1 MPTWFCV
8 DPDPFLRSPFP
19 PVHSCLTR
27 LRCVANHWTLE
38 PGPWTLPPCLGI
50 DPGLNRCG
58 YAVLV
63 RTLCGPVLKEGGVI
77 RTSPSQNLAERVLE
91 IGRELRA
98 IIEEF
103 QPAAMA
109 IEQVFSLGKNPKSA
123 ILMAHARGAILFA
136 AADRESRCITT
147 RPKQIKKLLTGSGAA
162 DKTQVQRVVARE
174 LSLDAVP
181 EPHDVA
187 DACAHR
193 AVSSVFDANGR
204 WSIVWSMVSRMASTI
219 DGRRSTTHPSTLSH
233 PPSAMITNITGQLVA
248 LHDND
253 ATLAVGAFEYQV
265 LVPDFVRRQLQAR
278 LQQTVSL
285 RTIEYIEGNP
295 QKGGRMVPR
304 LVGFL
309 HEAEREFFDLI
320 CQVDGVGVK
329 KALAA
334 MVRPVREVATAIE
347 EQDVKLLSALPGIG
361 PAMAERIVAKLRR
374 KMARF
379 ALLIEADVPA
389 EAATARSVLN
399 DAYDALVALGHSG
412 PDARAKIEQVC
423 EGNRKFKSVDDLLRE
438 VYQQNRGK

>member
-1 MPTWFCV
+1 
-8 DPDPFLRSPFP
+8 L
-19 PVHSCLTR
+19 
-27 LRCVANHWTLE
+27 
-38 PGPWTLPPCLGI
+38 
-50 DPGLNRCG
+50 
-58 YAVLV
+58 
-63 RTLCGPVLKEGGVI
+63 
-77 RTSPSQNLAERVLE
+77 
-91 IGRELRA
+91 
-98 IIEEF
+98 
-103 QPAAMA
+103 
-109 IEQVFSLGKNPKSA
+109 
-123 ILMAHARGAILFA
+123 
-136 AADRESRCITT
+136 
-147 RPKQIKKLLTGSGAA
+147 
-162 DKTQVQRVVARE
+162 
-174 LSLDAVP
+174 
-181 EPHDVA
+181 
-187 DACAHR
+187 
-193 AVSSVFDANGR
+193 
-204 WSIVWSMVSRMASTI
+204 
-219 DGRRSTTHPSTLSH
+219 
-233 PPSAMITNITGQLVA
+233 ITNITGQLVG
-248 LHDND
+248 LHEND

-379 ALLIEADVPA
+379 ALLIEADVPEA
-389 EAATARSVLN
+389 AATARTVLN

-423 EGNRKFKSVDDLLRE
+423 EGSRKFKSVDDLLRE